1 MVASEYNSPQTI
13 VDNLHSAVIVIGENL
28 QIMCINPA
36 AEMLFHISNNRAVK
50 KNIRQLII
58 NEHEFFDRL
67 ERSLISAHPYTVYDD
82 QLRLHHH
89 QIIDVDYSVSPIQ
102 YQDKGKF
109 LLLEFIRLKTQHKLS
124 HEESILSQ
132 YEASKS
138 LLRGL
143 AHEIKNPLGG
153 IRGAAQLLERE
164 LENGPNSSENKQFTQ
179 IIINEADR
187 LKNLL
192 DRMVGP
198 KDIPTKS
205 DVNIHKILEH
215 VRQLVL
221 AENDQLLIMADYD
234 PSIPELHAD
243 ESMLIQ
249 VILNITRNAVTASI
263 SDSTSNNNIANDPH
277 GRGKCGKYICPRMDG
292 SRVTQEQLPRSNIPT
307 IIFKTRTQRN
317 CNIGFHSYPLVA
329 RIDIEDN
336 GGGVKKELQERIFMP
351 MITGHAEGTG
361 LGLSIAQSL
370 VQQHNGIIEFT
381 SKPGKTV
388 FTILLPVKTQN
399 GAHE

>member
-1 MVASEYNSPQTI
+1 MVTTEYYPQQAVI
-13 VDNLHSAVIVIGENL
+13 DNLHSAVVVIGEHL
-28 QIMCINPA
+28 QIICMNPA
-36 AEMLFHISNNRAVK
+36 AEMLFHISNNRAVN
-50 KNIRQLII
+50 KNIRELII

-67 ERSLISAHPYTVYDD
+67 ERSLVSAHPYTVYDD
-82 QLRLHHH
+82 RLHVHNH
-89 QIIDVDYSVSPIQ
+89 KRIDVDYSVSPIQ
-102 YQDKGKF
+102 YMPEGKF
-109 LLLEFIRLKTQHKLS
+109 LLLEFIRLKAKQKLS
-124 HEESILSQ
+124 HEESIFSQ

-164 LENGPNSSENKQFTQ
+164 LTDDNEKQFTQ
-179 IIINEADR
+179 IIINETDR

-198 KDIPTKS
+198 KDIPTKT

-221 AENDQLLIMADYD
+221 AESDHVTFIADYD
-234 PSIPELHAD
+234 PSVPELHAD
-243 ESMLIQ
+243 EAMMVQ
-249 VILNITRNAVTASI
+249 VILNITRNAVRAVA
-263 SDSTSNNNIANDPH
+263 SNN
-277 GRGKCGKYICPRMDG
+277 
-292 SRVTQEQLPRSNIPT
+292 TQGEIK
-307 IIFKTRTQRN
+307 FKTRAQRN
-317 CNIGFHSYPLVA
+317 CPIGTQTHALVA

-336 GGGVKKELQERIFMP
+336 GSGVSEELQEKIFMP

-370 VQQHNGIIEFT
+370 VQQHNGLIEFT
-381 SKPGKTV
+381 SRPDKTV
-388 FTILLPVKTQN
+388 FTILLPIKLHN
-399 GAHE
+399 GADK

>member
-1 MVASEYNSPQTI
+1 MVATEYKSPQTI
-13 VDNLHSAVIVIGENL
+13 IDNLHSAIMVVGENL
-28 QIMCINPA
+28 EVVCINPA

-50 KNIRQLII
+50 KNIRELII

-67 ERSLISAHPYTVYDD
+67 ERSLISGHPYTVYDGHLRIHNH
-82 QLRLHHH
+82 QL
-89 QIIDVDYSVSPIQ
+89 IEVDYSVSPVQ
-102 YQDKGKF
+102 YRSTGKF
-109 LLLEFIRLKTQHKLS
+109 LLLEFVRLISQQKLS
-124 HEESILSQ
+124 LEESILSQ

-164 LENGPNSSENKQFTQ
+164 LDNESNKQYTQ

-198 KDIPTKS
+198 KDMPTKKE
-205 DVNIHKILEH
+205 VNIHKILEH

-221 AENDQLLIMADYD
+221 AETDHITFCADYD
-234 PSIPELHAD
+234 PSIPELYAD
-243 ESMLIQ
+243 ESMMIQ
-249 VILNITRNAVTASI
+249 VILNITRNAVIAIDSI
-263 SDSTSNNNIANDPH
+263 NNEN
-277 GRGKCGKYICPRMDG
+277 GKIK
-292 SRVTQEQLPRSNIPT
+292 
-307 IIFKTRTQRN
+307 FKTRTQRN
-317 CNIGFHSYPLVA
+317 CKIGIHTYPLVA
-329 RIDIEDN
+329 KIDIEDN
-336 GGGVKKELQERIFMP
+336 GGGVPMEIHEKIFMP

-370 VQQHNGIIEFT
+370 VHQHGGLIEFT
-381 SKPGKTV
+381 SEPGKTV
-388 FTILLPVKTQN
+388 FTILLPINSQN
-399 GAHE
+399 GAGA

>member
-1 MVASEYNSPQTI
+1 MAISEYNSPQTI
-13 VDNLHSAVIVIGENL
+13 IDNLHSAVVVIGENL
-28 QIMCINPA
+28 QVIYINPA
-36 AEMLFHISNNRAVK
+36 AEMLFHISNTRAMT
-50 KNIRQLII
+50 KNIRDLII

-67 ERSLISAHPYTVYDD
+67 ERSLVSAHPYTVYED
-82 QLRLHHH
+82 QLRVHHH
-89 QIIDVDYSVSPIQ
+89 KSIDVDYSVSPIP
-102 YQDKGKF
+102 YRREGRF
-109 LLLEFIRLKTQHKLS
+109 LLLEFIRLKTQLKIS

-164 LENGPNSSENKQFTQ
+164 LEDDNNRQFTQ

-221 AENDQLLIMADYD
+221 AENDDIELTVDYD
-234 PSIPELHAD
+234 PSVPELHAD
-243 ESMLIQ
+243 ESMMIQ
-249 VILNITRNAVTASI
+249 VILNITRNAV
-263 SDSTSNNNIANDPH
+263 IAVSSLDE
-277 GRGKCGKYICPRMDG
+277 RKGKI
-292 SRVTQEQLPRSNIPT
+292 N
-307 IIFKTRTQRN
+307 FKTRTQRN
-317 CNIGFHSYPLVA
+317 CKIGSHTYPLVA

-336 GGGVKKELQERIFMP
+336 GNGVSKDIQEKIFMP
-351 MITGHAEGTG
+351 MITGHADGTG
-361 LGLSIAQSL
+361 LGLSIAQTL
-370 VQQHNGIIEFT
+370 VQQHNGLIEFT
-381 SKPGKTV
+381 SRPGKTV
-388 FTILLPVKTQN
+388 FTILLPIN
-399 GAHE
+399 LHNENYFGAEQ

>member
-1 MVASEYNSPQTI
+1 MVATEYNSPQTI
-13 VDNLHSAVIVIGENL
+13 IDNLHSAVIVIGDNL

-36 AEMLFHISNNRAVK
+36 AELLFNISNTRASK
-50 KNIRQLII
+50 KNIRDLII
-58 NEHEFFDRL
+58 NQHEFFDRL

-82 QLRLHHH
+82 ELRLHNHTN
-89 QIIDVDYSVSPIQ
+89 IDVDYSVSPIQ
-102 YQDKGKF
+102 YLSKGQF
-109 LLLEFIRLKTQHKLS
+109 LLLEFIRLKTHHQIS

-164 LENGPNSSENKQFTQ
+164 LDDNDTKQFTQ
-179 IIINEADR
+179 IIIQEADR

-198 KDIPTKS
+198 KDIPTKTEI
-205 DVNIHKILEH
+205 NIHKALEH
-215 VRQLVL
+215 VRQLVI
-221 AENDQLLIMADYD
+221 AENNQLKISADYD

-243 ESMLIQ
+243 EAM
-249 VILNITRNAVTASI
+249 RNCKI
-263 SDSTSNNNIANDPH
+263 
-277 GRGKCGKYICPRMDG
+277 G
-292 SRVTQEQLPRSNIPT
+292 SRT
-307 IIFKTRTQRN
+307 
-317 CNIGFHSYPLVA
+317 HSLVA
-329 RIDIEDN
+329 KISIEDN
-336 GGGVKKELQERIFMP
+336 GSGVSKELQEKIFMP

-370 VQQHNGIIEFT
+370 AQQHDGLIEFISRPHRT
-381 SKPGKTV
+381 I
-388 FTILLPVKTQN
+388 FTISLPINLHN
-399 GAHE
+399 GHS

>member
-1 MVASEYNSPQTI
+1 MVANEYNSAQTVI
-13 VDNLHSAVIVIGENL
+13 DNLHSAVIVIGEKL
-28 QIMCINPA
+28 QIICMNPA
-36 AEMLFHISNNRAVK
+36 AEMLFHISSNRATGK
-50 KNIRQLII
+50 HIGELII
-58 NEHEFFDRL
+58 EAHEFIDRI
-67 ERSLISAHPYTVYDD
+67 ERSLVSAHPYTVYDD
-82 QLRLHHH
+82 KLHLHTH
-89 QIIDVDYSVSPIQ
+89 QTIGVDYSVSPIQ
-102 YQDKGKF
+102 YADNEKS
-109 LLLEFIRLKTQHKLS
+109 LLLEFFRLKTQQKLT

-164 LENGPNSSENKQFTQ
+164 LNDEDKQFTQ

-198 KDIPTKS
+198 KEIPTKS
-205 DVNIHKILEH
+205 EVNIHKILEH

-221 AENDQLLIMADYD
+221 AENNDVFLSIDYD

-249 VILNITRNAVTASI
+249 VILNITRNAVRAVADE
-263 SDSTSNNNIANDPH
+263 SDNEGN
-277 GRGKCGKYICPRMDG
+277 
-292 SRVTQEQLPRSNIPT
+292 
-307 IIFKTRTQRN
+307 IIFRTRAKRN
-317 CNIGFHSYPLVA
+317 CKVGNKTYPLVA

-336 GGGVKKELQERIFMP
+336 GSGVAEELQEKIFMP

-370 VQQHNGIIEFT
+370 VQQHKGLIEFK
-381 SKPGKTV
+381 SEPGKTI
-388 FTILLPVKTQN
+388 FTILLPINTPN
-399 GAHE
+399 GENE

>member
-1 MVASEYNSPQTI
+1 MVSPEYNSPQTI
-13 VDNLHSAVIVIGENL
+13 IDNLHSAVIIIGENL

-36 AEMLFHISNNRAVK
+36 AELLFHISNNRAVK

-58 NEHEFFDRL
+58 DEHEFFDRL
-67 ERSLISAHPYTVYDD
+67 ERSLLSAHPYTVYDD
-82 QLRLHHH
+82 QLHLHHH
-89 QIIDVDYSVSPIQ
+89 KIIDVDYSVSPIQ

-164 LENGPNSSENKQFTQ
+164 LEKGPNSNENKQFTQ

-205 DVNIHKILEH
+205 EINIHQILEH

-221 AENDQLLIMADYD
+221 AENDQITIAADYD
-234 PSIPELHAD
+234 PSVPELYAD
-243 ESMLIQ
+243 EAMMIQ

-263 SDSTSNNNIANDPH
+263 SNNNNANDPH
-277 GRGKCGKYICPRMDG
+277 ERGKCGKCIRPRMDG

-307 IIFKTRTQRN
+307 ITFKTRTQRN
-317 CNIGFHSYPLVA
+317 CNIGLQRYPLVA
-329 RIDIEDN
+329 RIDIKDN
-336 GGGVKKELQERIFMP
+336 GSGVKKELQEKIFMP

-381 SKPGKTV
+381 SRPGETV

>member
-1 MVASEYNSPQTI
+1 MAISEYNSPQTI

-28 QIMCINPA
+28 QVIYINPA
-36 AEMLFHISNNRAVK
+36 AEMLFHISNTRAIN
-50 KNIRQLII
+50 KNIRDLII

-67 ERSLISAHPYTVYDD
+67 ERSLVSAHPYTVYED
-82 QLRLHHH
+82 QLRVHNH

-102 YQDKGKF
+102 YRREGRF
-109 LLLEFIRLKTQHKLS
+109 LLLEFIRLKTQHKIS

-164 LENGPNSSENKQFTQ
+164 LDDDDNKQFTQ

-221 AENDQLLIMADYD
+221 AENDDIKLTVDYD
-234 PSIPELHAD
+234 PSVPELHAD
-243 ESMLIQ
+243 ESMMIQ
-249 VILNITRNAVTASI
+249 VILNITRNAV
-263 SDSTSNNNIANDPH
+263 IAVSSLDDHQGEIN
-277 GRGKCGKYICPRMDG
+277 
-292 SRVTQEQLPRSNIPT
+292 
-307 IIFKTRTQRN
+307 FKTRTQRN
-317 CNIGFHSYPLVA
+317 CKIGPHTYPLVA

-336 GGGVKKELQERIFMP
+336 GSGVSKDLQEKIFMP
-351 MITGHAEGTG
+351 MITGHADGTG
-361 LGLSIAQSL
+361 LGLSIAQTL
-370 VQQHNGIIEFT
+370 VQQHNGLIEFT
-381 SKPGKTV
+381 SRPGKTV
-388 FTILLPVKTQN
+388 FTILLPIN
-399 GAHE
+399 LHNENYFGAEQ

>member
-1 MVASEYNSPQTI
+1 MVATEYNSPQTI
-13 VDNLHSAVIVIGENL
+13 IDNLHSAVIVIGENL
-28 QIMCINPA
+28 QVFCINPA
-36 AEMLFHISNNRAVK
+36 AEMLFHISNKRAIK

-58 NEHEFFDRL
+58 NEHKFFDRL
-67 ERSLISAHPYTVYDD
+67 ERSLISAHPYTVYED
-82 QLRLHHH
+82 QLRIHNH
-89 QIIDVDYSVSPIQ
+89 QTIEVDYSVSPIQ
-102 YQDKGKF
+102 YSAKGNF
-109 LLLEFIRLKTQHKLS
+109 LLLEFIRLKSQHKLL

-179 IIINEADR
+179 IIINETDR

-198 KDIPTKS
+198 KDLPIKS
-205 DVNIHKILEH
+205 DINIHKILEH
-215 VRQLVL
+215 VRQLVA
-221 AENDQLLIMADYD
+221 AENDQVKISADYD

-243 ESMLIQ
+243 ESMMIQ
-249 VILNITRNAVTASI
+249 VILNITRNAVTAI
-263 SDSTSNNNIANDPH
+263 SAINNKN
-277 GRGKCGKYICPRMDG
+277 GKI
-292 SRVTQEQLPRSNIPT
+292 N
-307 IIFKTRTQRN
+307 FKTRTQRN
-317 CNIGFHSYPLVA
+317 CKIGSSTYPLVA

-336 GGGVKKELQERIFMP
+336 GSGVSEDLQEKIFMP

-370 VQQHNGIIEFT
+370 VQQHKGLIEFT
-381 SKPGKTV
+381 SRPGKTI
-388 FTILLPVKTQN
+388 FTILLPIN
-399 GAHE
+399 LHNEHI

>member
-1 MVASEYNSPQTI
+1 MVATEYNSSQTI
-13 VDNLHSAVIVIGENL
+13 IDNLHSAVIVIGDNL

-36 AEMLFHISNNRAVK
+36 AELLFHISNNRAVK

-67 ERSLISAHPYTVYDD
+67 ERSLISGHPYTVYDN
-82 QLRLHHH
+82 QLRLHH
-89 QIIDVDYSVSPIQ
+89 QLIIDIDYSVSPIQ

-164 LENGPNSSENKQFTQ
+164 LENGPNSDENKQFTQ
-179 IIINEADR
+179 IIIKEADR
-187 LKNLL
+187 LKNLI

-198 KDIPTKS
+198 KDIPSKS
-205 DVNIHKILEH
+205 GVNIHKILEH

-221 AENDQLLIMADYD
+221 AENDQLIIMADYD

-249 VILNITRNAVTASI
+249 VILNITRNAVTAS
-263 SDSTSNNNIANDPH
+263 TSNSTTHLAANNN
-277 GRGKCGKYICPRMDG
+277 KTK
-292 SRVTQEQLPRSNIPT
+292 V
-307 IIFKTRTQRN
+307 IFKTRTQRN
-317 CNIGFHSYPLVA
+317 CTIGLHSYPLVA

-336 GGGVKKELQERIFMP
+336 GRGVKKELQEKIFMP

-370 VQQHNGIIEFT
+370 VQQHNGLIEFT
-381 SKPGKTV
+381 SKPGKTI
-388 FTILLPVKTQN
+388 FTILLPLN
-399 GAHE
+399 LHNEHA

>member
-67 ERSLISAHPYTVYDD
+67 ERSLISAHPYTVYDN

-164 LENGPNSSENKQFTQ
+164 LEKGPNSSENKQFTQ
-179 IIINEADR
+179 IIINETDR

-263 SDSTSNNNIANDPH
+263 SDSTSSHNKANDPH
-277 GRGKCGKYICPRMDG
+277 GRGKCGKC
-292 SRVTQEQLPRSNIPT
+292 RSNIPT

-317 CNIGFHSYPLVA
+317 CNIGLHRYPLVA

-336 GGGVKKELQERIFMP
+336 GSGVKKELQERIFMP

-381 SKPGKTV
+381 SKPDKTV

>member
-1 MVASEYNSPQTI
+1 MVATEYKSPQTI
-13 VDNLHSAVIVIGENL
+13 IDNLHSAIMVIGENL
-28 QIMCINPA
+28 EVVCINPA
-36 AEMLFHISNNRAVK
+36 AEMMFHISNNRAVK
-50 KNIRQLII
+50 KNIRELII

-67 ERSLISAHPYTVYDD
+67 ERSLISGHPYTVYDG
-82 QLRLHHH
+82 QLRIHNH
-89 QIIDVDYSVSPIQ
+89 QLIGVDYSVSPVQ
-102 YQDKGKF
+102 YLSKGKF
-109 LLLEFIRLKTQHKLS
+109 LLLEFIRLISQQKLS
-124 HEESILSQ
+124 LEESILSQ

-164 LENGPNSSENKQFTQ
+164 LDNESNKQYTQ

-198 KDIPTKS
+198 RDMPTKKQ
-205 DVNIHKILEH
+205 VNIHKILEH

-221 AENDQLLIMADYD
+221 AENDHITFCADYD
-234 PSIPELHAD
+234 PSIPELYAD
-243 ESMLIQ
+243 ESMMIQ
-249 VILNITRNAVTASI
+249 VILNITRNAVIAIDSI
-263 SDSTSNNNIANDPH
+263 NNKK
-277 GRGKCGKYICPRMDG
+277 GKIK
-292 SRVTQEQLPRSNIPT
+292 
-307 IIFKTRTQRN
+307 FKTRTQRN
-317 CNIGFHSYPLVA
+317 CKIGIHTYPLVA

-336 GGGVKKELQERIFMP
+336 GGGVPVELQEKIFMP

-370 VQQHNGIIEFT
+370 VHQHSGLIEFT
-381 SKPGKTV
+381 SEPEKTV
-388 FTILLPVKTQN
+388 FTILLPINTQS
-399 GAHE
+399 GAGT

>member
-1 MVASEYNSPQTI
+1 MALSDYIYPQAI

-28 QIMCINPA
+28 QVIYINPA
-36 AEMLFHISNNRAVK
+36 AEMLFHISNTRATK
-50 KNIRQLII
+50 KNIRELVF

-67 ERSLISAHPYTVYDD
+67 ERSLISAHPYTVYED
-82 QLRLHHH
+82 QLHIHNH
-89 QIIDVDYSVSPIQ
+89 QILDVDYSVSPIQ
-102 YQDKGKF
+102 YLSEGRF
-109 LLLEFIRLKTQHKLS
+109 LLLEFIRLKAQQKFT
-124 HEESILSQ
+124 HEDSILSQ

-164 LENGPNSSENKQFTQ
+164 QDIDKQFTQ

-205 DVNIHKILEH
+205 DINIHKILEH

-221 AENDQLLIMADYD
+221 AENEQIKLTVDYD
-234 PSIPELHAD
+234 PSVPELHAD
-243 ESMLIQ
+243 ESMMIQ
-249 VILNITRNAVTASI
+249 VILNITRNAVAAVS
-263 SDSTSNNNIANDPH
+263 SVKNH
-277 GRGKCGKYICPRMDG
+277 QGKI
-292 SRVTQEQLPRSNIPT
+292 N
-307 IIFKTRTQRN
+307 FKTRTQRN
-317 CNIGFHSYPLVA
+317 CKIGSHSYPLVA

-336 GGGVKKELQERIFMP
+336 GIGVSKELQEKIFMP

-370 VQQHNGIIEFT
+370 VQQHNGLIEF
-381 SKPGKTV
+381 SSEPEKTI
-388 FTILLPVKTQN
+388 FTILIPINLHNEKPLR
-399 GAHE
+399 G

>member
-1 MVASEYNSPQTI
+1 MVAAQYNSPQTI
-13 VDNLHSAVIVIGENL
+13 IDNLHSAVLVIGENL
-28 QIMCINPA
+28 QVVYINPA

-50 KNIRQLII
+50 KNIREIVI
-58 NEHEFFDRL
+58 NAHEFFDRL
-67 ERSLISAHPYTVYDD
+67 ERSLISAHPYTVYED
-82 QLRLHHH
+82 QLLVHNHKT
-89 QIIDVDYSVSPIQ
+89 IDVDYSVSPIQ
-102 YQDKGKF
+102 YKTEGKF
-109 LLLEFIRLKTQHKLS
+109 LLLEFIRLKAQQKLS
-124 HEESILSQ
+124 HDESILSQ

-153 IRGAAQLLERE
+153 IRGSAQLLERE
-164 LENGPNSSENKQFTQ
+164 LSDDDKQFTQ
-179 IIINEADR
+179 IIINETDR

-198 KDIPTKS
+198 RDIPTKT

-221 AENDQLLIMADYD
+221 AENRQVSIAADYD

-243 ESMLIQ
+243 ESMMIQ
-249 VILNITRNAVTASI
+249 VILNITRNAVIAI
-263 SDSTSNNNIANDPH
+263 SSNNTD
-277 GRGKCGKYICPRMDG
+277 GK
-292 SRVTQEQLPRSNIPT
+292 

-317 CNIGFHSYPLVA
+317 RKIGSQTYPLVA

-336 GGGVKKELQERIFMP
+336 GSGVPEALHEKIFMP
-351 MITGHAEGTG
+351 MITGHADGTG

-370 VQQHNGIIEFT
+370 VHQHNGIIEFN
-381 SKPGKTV
+381 SVPGNTT
-388 FTILLPVKTQN
+388 FTILLPIN
-399 GAHE
+399 LHN

>member
-1 MVASEYNSPQTI
+1 MVDAAYNSPQTI
-13 VDNLHSAVIVIGENL
+13 IDNLHSAVIVIGKNL
-28 QIMCINPA
+28 QIICINPS

-50 KNIRQLII
+50 KNIRELVI

-67 ERSLISAHPYTVYDD
+67 ERSLISGHPYTVYDD
-82 QLRLHHH
+82 QLQVHNHKT
-89 QIIDVDYSVSPIQ
+89 IDVDYSVSPIQ
-102 YQDKGKF
+102 YQAEGKF
-109 LLLEFIRLKTQHKLS
+109 LLLEFIRLKAQQKLS

-153 IRGAAQLLERE
+153 IRGSAQLLERE
-164 LENGPNSSENKQFTQ
+164 LSKDKNGENNKQFTQ

-198 KDIPTKS
+198 RDIPTKT

-215 VRQLVL
+215 VRRLVV
-221 AENDQLLIMADYD
+221 AENTDISIAADYD
-234 PSIPELHAD
+234 PSIPELYAD
-243 ESMLIQ
+243 ESMMIQ
-249 VILNITRNAVTASI
+249 VILNITRNAVTAI
-263 SDSTSNNNIANDPH
+263 SSSNEASDNK
-277 GRGKCGKYICPRMDG
+277 G
-292 SRVTQEQLPRSNIPT
+292 Q
-307 IIFKTRTQRN
+307 IIYKTRSQRN
-317 CNIGFHSYPLVA
+317 CKIGSHTYPLAA
-329 RIDIEDN
+329 RIDIKDN
-336 GGGVKKELQERIFMP
+336 GAGVSPELQEKIFMP

-370 VQQHNGIIEFT
+370 VQQHNGLIEFT
-381 SKPGKTV
+381 SVPGETI
-388 FTILLPVKTQN
+388 FTLLLPINTQRST
-399 GAHE
+399 